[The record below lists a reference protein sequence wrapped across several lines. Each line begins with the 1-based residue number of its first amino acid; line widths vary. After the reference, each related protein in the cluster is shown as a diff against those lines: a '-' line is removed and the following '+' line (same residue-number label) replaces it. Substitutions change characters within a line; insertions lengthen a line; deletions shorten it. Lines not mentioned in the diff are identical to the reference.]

1 MKVFSKGSWI
11 ILLTLFVLGSAIG
24 FGAPVDE
31 TAKDKLTEITEEE
44 KGIVEALF
52 VLSSE
57 IELLNTE
64 LSQLSVQMTDI
75 KDQIAASEASI
86 IKLEAQYKQY
96 KDSLAEVLRLQQ
108 RSGVASRVE
117 ALLNAKNLKDF
128 IKRIN
133 ILRDLSRNVDALM
146 ATVEGARIDVE
157 REKEALEELL
167 VALIDKEALVK
178 QATEEKTKAKNEL
191 EAYLESLASE
201 REHYESYLESITQVW
216 SSLKPMFSKTIAA
229 FTDIIETGNL
239 PEDTVEVNVSLFNTR
254 GTIWEDKFNQILSQK
269 KELPELTFDFIKD
282 GAKLNFPDYEITL
295 IGQFELLDEQTIKY
309 VVTGGEFYGLP
320 MTQDS
325 IKDLFSEGDL
335 VFSLQSL
342 LGKNTLRRI
351 DHFEDR
357 LELAVII
364 KLF

>member
-1 MKVFSKGSWI
+1 MKIFGKGSWI
-11 ILLTLFVLGSAIG
+11 ILLMLFILGCPIG
-24 FGAPVDE
+24 FSEPVDE

-64 LSQLSVQMTDI
+64 LSQLSVQMADI
-75 KDQIAASEASI
+75 NSQIEASEASI
-86 IKLEAQYKQY
+86 IQLEAQYNQY
-96 KDSLAEVLRLQQ
+96 RDNLAEVLRLQQ

-133 ILRDLSRNVDALM
+133 ILRDLSRNVDVLM
-146 ATVEGARIDVE
+146 VTVEGARLDVE

-167 VALIDKEALVK
+167 VALIDKEALIK
-178 QATEEKTKAKNEL
+178 KASEEKTKAKNEL
-191 EAYLESLASE
+191 EAYLASLASE
-201 REHYESYLESITQVW
+201 RAHYESYLESITQVW

-229 FTDIIETGNL
+229 FTEIIETGSL

-269 KELPELTFDFIKD
+269 KALPELTFDFVKD

-295 IGQFELLDEQTIKY
+295 IGQFELIDDQTIKY
-309 VVTGGEFYGLP
+309 VVTGGAFYGLP

-325 IKDLFSEGDL
+325 ITDLFSEGDL
-335 VFSLQSL
+335 VFSLKSL